1 MKRYFLVRHG
11 ETDLNALGVFYGN
24 TDCPLNEKGK
34 TQSKF
39 VGEYLSKIVFDKV
52 YTSPFI
58 RAVDSKNIILA
69 ENENK
74 ESYEEIYDDRLK
86 EINFGIWENKYVE
99 EIEKMDPEYW
109 KLYFKGWPD
118 VPAPE
123 GENFAAF
130 FLRVKSF
137 FSEVMNAAD
146 QSEVTNTNQSEVIE
160 TGQNKNDENIL
171 IVAHKG
177 SIGLMPVFAMNLGIR
192 DYWKF
197 SIEQGYYSVITE
209 DKGKFYIEKLNTK
222 AILT

>member
-1 MKRYFLVRHG
+1 MKKYFLVRHG
-11 ETDLNALGVFYGN
+11 ETDLNASGVFYGN
-24 TDCPLNEKGK
+24 IDCLLNEKGK
-34 TQSKF
+34 AQSKL
-39 VGEYLSKIVFDKV
+39 VGEYLSKVVFNKV
-52 YTSPFI
+52 YFSPFI
-58 RAVDSKNIILA
+58 RAVDSKNILLA

-74 ESYEEIYDDRLK
+74 ESYKEIYDDRLK
-86 EINFGIWENKYVE
+86 EINFGIWENKFFE
-99 EIEKMDPEYW
+99 DIKKMDPEYW

-118 VPAPE
+118 VSAPK

-130 FLRVKSF
+130 FSRVKSF
-137 FSEVMNAAD
+137 FSEVMNAD
-146 QSEVTNTNQSEVIE
+146 QSEVMNADRSDLMN
-160 TGQNKNDENIL
+160 NNENIL

-177 SIGLMPVFAMNLGIR
+177 SIALMSVFAMNLGIR

>member
-1 MKRYFLVRHG
+1 MKRYFLIRHG
-11 ETDLNALGVFYGN
+11 ETDLNASGVFYGN

-34 TQSKF
+34 AQSKLI
-39 VGEYLSKIVFDKV
+39 GEYLSKIVFNKV
-52 YTSPFI
+52 YSSPFI
-58 RAVDSKNIILA
+58 RAVDSKNILLA

-86 EINFGIWENKYVE
+86 EINFGIWENKFVE
-99 EIEKMDPEYW
+99 DIEKMDPEYW

-118 VPAPE
+118 VSAPE
-123 GENFAAF
+123 GENFLA
-130 FLRVKSF
+130 LYSRVKSF
-137 FSEVMNAAD
+137 FSEVMNVD
-146 QSEVTNTNQSEVIE
+146 QSEGMNTNQNEDMNTKHI
-160 TGQNKNDENIL
+160 ENIL

-209 DKGKFYIEKLNTK
+209 DKGKFFIEKLNTK
-222 AILT
+222 AVLT